1 MSSKTDKNDKKE
13 KKEKKKYKQ
22 QDGEEGD
29 ETVEREIK
37 MKLTKKETS
46 LRAPV
51 HYVSERTE
59 VSTSDQSK
67 RMRNN
72 MDSGEDGDRVNP

>member
-1 MSSKTDKNDKKE
+1 MSNKTEKSDKKE

-22 QDGEEGD
+22 QDGEEGE
-29 ETVEREIK
+29 ETLEREIK
-37 MKLTKKETS
+37 MKLTKKVTS

-59 VSTSDQSK
+59 VSTSDK
-67 RMRNN
+67 M
-72 MDSGEDGDRVNP
+72 VNG